1 MNTAIGIG
9 MIVII
14 FCYHINSHQDVYRC
28 NKIFIIET
36 LICLIENIQHNIQI
50 LALCVGEYLTLKRH
64 LKFNDWT
71 QTPLSSIIKFNSYSP
86 KLWQLNVNFKLLS
99 MLLEYDY
106 IIQNLQTHE
115 ALRVLLGELCLLFQ
129 QEL

>member
-14 FCYHINSHQDVYRC
+14 FCYHINLHQDVYRC

-50 LALCVGEYLTLKRH
+50 LALGVGEYVTLKRH
-64 LKFNDWT
+64 LKFND
-71 QTPLSSIIKFNSYSP
+71 
-86 KLWQLNVNFKLLS
+86 
-99 MLLEYDY
+99 
-106 IIQNLQTHE
+106 
-115 ALRVLLGELCLLFQ
+115 
-129 QEL
+129 